1 VKAHKREARMSNA
14 INYGIDLGTSNSLI
28 AKFDKGNVEVFKNPN
43 GFKETLP
50 SVVGFRND
58 RILVGDQARTYL
70 QRDPKSVVS
79 RFKRKMGTSETFKI
93 KSLDSSKSPVELSA
107 YVLKELKSFV
117 HTGEAIDSAVITI
130 PASFDTV
137 QSNATKDAGLQ
148 AGFKSIILLQE
159 PIAASLAYANK
170 EKNIDLQNTQWLVYD
185 LGGGTFD
192 VALVKIVEGELTV
205 VDHEGDNYL
214 GGTDF
219 DALIVERIVVPELER
234 RGNFSNLLSEM
245 KSESGKYNKLW
256 HTLLVLAEGAKVEL
270 SNKTSTEI
278 DLGTISDFEDDD
290 GKSLDSIV
298 TIARSEFEAVVKD
311 SVESTIGMMKQ
322 ILTRNALQPSDLKFV
337 LMVGGSSFIPYVRKR
352 VEEVMGIPV
361 NTSIDPTN
369 AIVIG
374 AAYFAG
380 TKEKLIGSTDFKKP
394 KSVLK
399 IRASYNKSSQE
410 KEETFSAKVE
420 GDLVGLQY
428 RITNEDGSFDSGLKN
443 LSQRIVEDLPLREGS
458 FNLFSFK
465 ILDQSGN
472 VVQTDLETI
481 QIAQGRYSVAG
492 QMLPE
497 DLSLVKDDLIAK
509 DTRLE
514 NLFTKNS
521 VLPSRTKKTVEVGKT
536 VVKGSADGIHI
547 MVVEGPSNR
556 HSSTNKPIG
565 VLSITGD
572 KISKD
577 LIKGSD
583 IDLTFDMSE
592 SRDLTVSAFVNGTG
606 QEFSQVFTPKQRNV
620 STQMLASEI
629 LLLESK
635 IQAEI
640 EEALENGN
648 KSSASE
654 LDGVLREVQDL
665 IVNAGEIS
673 EDDVTDKKFQVE
685 DKKRKLAQSVFELTS
700 SKRLDQARAAYLE
713 AKSEVSILVR
723 ESGNDRE
730 RHLVSEI
737 FAREQTFIN
746 STLPE
751 KIQSATEELG
761 SIRWQILMRTPEF
774 LKGMFVHL
782 TEKRA
787 SMNDQIQAT
796 QLIENGKRAIQ
807 SDDID
812 ALQQINARLW
822 DLMPEIDQQSDE
834 LRAYTGIV

>member
-1 VKAHKREARMSNA
+1 MSNT
-14 INYGIDLGTSNSLI
+14 INFGIDLGTSNSLI

-58 RILVGDQARTYL
+58 RILIGDQARTYL

-93 KSLDSSKSPVELSA
+93 KSLGASKSPVELSA
-107 YVLKELKSFV
+107 YVLKELKNFIHS
-117 HTGEAIDSAVITI
+117 GDQLDSAVITI

-137 QSNATKDAGLQ
+137 QSNATKDAGIQ
-148 AGFKSIILLQE
+148 AGFKSVVLLQE

-170 EKNIDLQNTQWLVYD
+170 EKNVDLKNSQWLVYD

-192 VALVKIVEGELTV
+192 VALVKILEGELTV

-219 DALIVERIVVPELER
+219 DALIVEKIVVPELEK
-234 RGNFSNLLSEM
+234 RGKFSNLLAEM
-245 KSESGKYNKLW
+245 KSESGQYNKLW
-256 HTLLVLAEGAKVEL
+256 HTLLVHAEGAKVEL

-278 DLGTISDFEDDD
+278 DLGTISDLEDDE
-290 GKSLDSIV
+290 GNSLDSIV
-298 TIARSEFEAVVKD
+298 TITRSEFEAVVKD
-311 SVESTIGMMKQ
+311 AVESTIDMMKQ
-322 ILTRNALQPSDLKFV
+322 ILTRNSLQSNDLKFI

-352 VEEVMGIPV
+352 VEEVMGISV
-361 NTSIDPTN
+361 NTGIDPTN

-380 TKEKLIGSTDFKKP
+380 TKEKSKDAGPVKQTNST
-394 KSVLK
+394 LK

-410 KEETFSAKVE
+410 LEETFSAKVE
-420 GDLVGLQY
+420 GELNGLQY
-428 RITNEDGSFDSGLKN
+428 RISSEDGSFDSGLKK
-443 LSQRIVEDLPLREGS
+443 LSSRIVEDLPLREGA

-465 ILDQSGN
+465 IVDSEGNLVPIDLD
-472 VVQTDLETI
+472 TI

-497 DLSLVKDDLIAK
+497 DISLVKDDLVAK

-514 NLFTKNS
+514 ALFTKNS
-521 VLPSRTKKTVEVGKT
+521 ILPSRTKKTVEVGKT
-536 VVKGSADGIHI
+536 VVKGSSDGIHI

-565 VLSITGD
+565 VLSITGE
-572 KISKD
+572 KVSKD
-577 LIKGSD
+577 LIKGTD
-583 IDLTFDMSE
+583 IDLTFEMTE

-606 QEFSQVFTPKQRNV
+606 QEFSQVFTPKERKV

-629 LLLESK
+629 LMLETK
-635 IQAEI
+635 VQAEI
-640 EEALENGN
+640 DDARENGN
-648 KSSASE
+648 KQVADD
-654 LDGVLREVQDL
+654 LDNVLRGVQDL

-685 DKKRKLAQSVFELTS
+685 DQKRKLAQNVFELTS
-700 SKRLDQARAAYLE
+700 GKRLDQAKSAYAE
-713 AKSEVSILVR
+713 TKSEIQMLVR

-730 RHLVSEI
+730 RHIVSEI
-737 FAREQTFIN
+737 LAREQTFIN
-746 STLPE
+746 STSPE
-751 KIQSATEELG
+751 KIQAATQELD
-761 SIRWQILMRTPEF
+761 SVRWHILMRTPEF
-774 LKGMFVHL
+774 LRGMFNHL
-782 TEKRA
+782 SEKRA

-807 SDDID
+807 RDDIE

-822 DLMPEIDQQSDE
+822 DLMPATDKASDE
-834 LRAYTGIV
+834 MRAYTGIV

>member
-1 VKAHKREARMSNA
+1 MKAQMKEARMSNA

-58 RILVGDQARTYL
+58 RVLIGDQARTYL

-93 KSLDSSKSPVELSA
+93 KSLDVSKSPVELSA
-107 YVLKELKSFV
+107 CVLKELKSFV

-148 AGFKSIILLQE
+148 AGFKTVILLQE

-219 DALIVERIVVPELER
+219 DALIVEKIVVPELER
-234 RGNFSNLLSEM
+234 RGKFSNLLSEM

-311 SVESTIGMMKQ
+311 SVESTISMMKQ
-322 ILTRNALQPSDLKFV
+322 ILTRNALQVSDLKFV

-380 TKEKLIGSTDFKKP
+380 TKEKLIGSGDPKKL
-394 KSVLK
+394 KSGLK

-410 KEETFSAKVE
+410 NEETFSAKIE
-420 GDLVGLQY
+420 GDLAGLQY
-428 RITNEDGSFDSGLKN
+428 RITNDDGSFDSGLKN

-472 VVQTDLETI
+472 VVETDLESI

-606 QEFSQVFTPKQRNV
+606 QEFSQVFTPKQRTV

-640 EEALENGN
+640 DEALENGN
-648 KSSASE
+648 KSSANE

-665 IVNAGEIS
+665 IVHAGEIS

-685 DKKRKLAQSVFELTS
+685 DKKRKVAQSVFELTS
-700 SKRLDQARAAYLE
+700 GKRLDQARAAYLE

-774 LKGMFVHL
+774 LKGMFAHL

-822 DLMPEIDQQSDE
+822 DLMPETDQQSDE
-834 LRAYTGIV
+834 LRAYTGII

>member
-1 VKAHKREARMSNA
+1 MSNT
-14 INYGIDLGTSNSLI
+14 INFGIDLGTSNSLI

-58 RILVGDQARTYL
+58 RILIGDQARTYL

-79 RFKRKMGTSETFKI
+79 RFKRKIGTSETFKI
-93 KSLDSSKSPVELSA
+93 KSLGASKSPVELSA
-107 YVLKELKSFV
+107 YVLKELKNFIHS
-117 HTGEAIDSAVITI
+117 GDQLDSAVITI

-137 QSNATKDAGLQ
+137 QSNATKDAGIQ
-148 AGFKSIILLQE
+148 AGFKSVVLLQE

-170 EKNIDLQNTQWLVYD
+170 EKNVDLKNSQWLVYD

-192 VALVKIVEGELTV
+192 VALVKILEGELTV

-219 DALIVERIVVPELER
+219 DALIVEKIVVPELEK
-234 RGNFSNLLSEM
+234 RGKFSNLLAEM
-245 KSESGKYNKLW
+245 KSESGQYNKLW
-256 HTLLVLAEGAKVEL
+256 HTLLVHAEGAKVDL

-278 DLGTISDFEDDD
+278 DLGTISDLEDDE
-290 GKSLDSIV
+290 GNSLDSIV
-298 TIARSEFEAVVKD
+298 TITRSEFEAVVKD
-311 SVESTIGMMKQ
+311 AVESTIDMMKQ
-322 ILTRNALQPSDLKFV
+322 ILTRNSLQSNDLKFI

-352 VEEVMGIPV
+352 VEEVMGISV
-361 NTSIDPTN
+361 NTGIDPTN

-380 TKEKLIGSTDFKKP
+380 TKEKSKDAVPAKQTNST
-394 KSVLK
+394 LK

-410 KEETFSAKVE
+410 LEETFSAKIE
-420 GDLVGLQY
+420 GEINGLQY
-428 RITNEDGSFDSGLKN
+428 RISSEDGSFDSGLKK
-443 LSQRIVEDLPLREGS
+443 LSSRIVEDLPLREGA

-465 ILDQSGN
+465 IVDSEGNLVPIDLD
-472 VVQTDLETI
+472 TI

-497 DLSLVKDDLIAK
+497 DISLVKDDLVAK

-514 NLFTKNS
+514 ALFTKNS
-521 VLPSRTKKTVEVGKT
+521 ILPSRTKKTVEVGKT
-536 VVKGSADGIHI
+536 VVKGSSDGIHI

-565 VLSITGD
+565 VLSITGE
-572 KISKD
+572 KVSKD
-577 LIKGSD
+577 LIKGTD
-583 IDLTFDMSE
+583 IDLTFEMTE

-606 QEFSQVFTPKQRNV
+606 QEFSQVFTPKERKV

-629 LLLESK
+629 LMLETK
-635 IQAEI
+635 VQAEI
-640 EEALENGN
+640 DDARENGN
-648 KSSASE
+648 KQVADD
-654 LDGVLREVQDL
+654 LDNVLRGVQYL

-673 EDDVTDKKFQVE
+673 EDDVTDKKFQIE
-685 DKKRKLAQSVFELTS
+685 DQKRKLAQNVFELTS
-700 SKRLDQARAAYLE
+700 GKRRDQAKAVYAVT
-713 AKSEVSILVR
+713 KSEIQTLVR

-730 RHLVSEI
+730 RHIVSEI
-737 FAREQTFIN
+737 LAREQTFIN
-746 STLPE
+746 STSPE
-751 KIQSATEELG
+751 KIQAATQELD
-761 SIRWQILMRTPEF
+761 SIRWHILMRTPEF
-774 LKGMFVHL
+774 LRGMFNHL
-782 TEKRA
+782 SEKRA

-807 SDDID
+807 RDDIE

-822 DLMPEIDQQSDE
+822 DLMPATDKASDE
-834 LRAYTGIV
+834 MRAYTGIV